1 MPLAVSAPLIGEIQR
16 IDQLTLAA
24 AATCRSSHRYG
35 QAEALNP
42 SSCRDREADEVR
54 EAGCLVISC
63 HWNALLTSA
72 LLLQV
77 RWDTPRFVV
86 QILAQSRLSKA

>member
-1 MPLAVSAPLIGEIQR
+1 M
-16 IDQLTLAA
+16 TLATNEVHFA
-24 AATCRSSHRYG
+24 ARLQRAGAPIDTVR
-35 QAEALNP
+35 L